1 MAAEGG
7 TMKEDP
13 KGYQGD
19 LAFMEWVRNA
29 PVAELQAQHKY
40 AVDWQRVAIE
50 REMAKRHAR

>member
-1 MAAEGG
+1 
-7 TMKEDP
+7 MKEDP